1 MRQFKQFQTEP
12 LPPSAAMLECHC
24 MNRREDC
31 HGHQTIQTQVQVHA
45 RSACDPPALREEAPH
60 LYETERTARA
70 AELEAQ
76 LRRLRGEAT

>member
-1 MRQFKQFQTEP
+1 MATRPSRPKFKSMP
-12 LPPSAAMLECHC
+12 
-24 MNRREDC
+24 
-31 HGHQTIQTQVQVHA
+31 
-45 RSACDPPALREEAPH
+45 DPPVIRPLSEEEAPH